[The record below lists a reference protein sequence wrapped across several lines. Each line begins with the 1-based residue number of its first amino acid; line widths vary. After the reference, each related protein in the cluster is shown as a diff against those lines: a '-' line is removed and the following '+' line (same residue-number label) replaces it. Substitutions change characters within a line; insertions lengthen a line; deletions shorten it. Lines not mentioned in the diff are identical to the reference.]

1 MVSVVLRRGVVDVI
15 NLRGG
20 IRPGTEE
27 KDEEDVVR
35 VPCVMALDMAREME
49 GFFLVRDNLR

>member
-1 MVSVVLRRGVVDVI
+1 MDVI

-20 IRPGTEE
+20 MRPGTEE

-49 GFFLVRDNLR
+49 GFFFVRDNLRLEP

>member
-1 MVSVVLRRGVVDVI
+1 MDVI
-15 NLRGG
+15 NLRSGM
-20 IRPGTEE
+20 RPGTEE

-49 GFFLVRDNLR
+49 GFFLMKHNLRLEN